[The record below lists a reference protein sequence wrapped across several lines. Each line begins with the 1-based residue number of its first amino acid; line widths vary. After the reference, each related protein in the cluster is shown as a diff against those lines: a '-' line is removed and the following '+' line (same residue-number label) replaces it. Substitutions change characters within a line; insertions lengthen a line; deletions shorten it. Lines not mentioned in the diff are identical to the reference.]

1 MNGFQRDNYTC
12 IVYENTKNGSFMSA
26 SDLSYNEAFELIRK
40 LEQQAKE
47 QGTYYEDRFTL
58 TFHRKN

>member
-12 IVYENTKNGSFMSA
+12 IVYENTKNGSFMIA

-47 QGTYYEDRFTL
+47 DGFTL